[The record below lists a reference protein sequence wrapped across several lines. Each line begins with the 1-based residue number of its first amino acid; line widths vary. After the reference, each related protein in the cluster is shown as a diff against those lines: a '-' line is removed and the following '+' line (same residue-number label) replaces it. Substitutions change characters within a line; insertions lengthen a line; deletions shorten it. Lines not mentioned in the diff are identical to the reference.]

1 MSPLLF
7 ASSAFASTILLH
19 AARLGLSAAEL
30 RLRAGIAAEHLADH
44 RARIPAEQVERLWSE
59 CERAS
64 ANPQFGCELVN
75 GMATHCLQGLNILLD
90 SAPTLGASLEAF
102 CEHVPSVTNCVE
114 AQLLE
119 VGKATWLTL
128 APVSQDLHHFGL
140 DAAVLTLVRNI
151 ARRVGSSPCQVFLEA
166 GIGPRQRCGE
176 RLTAQGVPWRHTNTP
191 YLALPT
197 ALMSTPLP
205 GANEF
210 LYQSLRRQW
219 CGAREAGEGDGLSL
233 ARIWL
238 RSSDQPIERIAER
251 IGYRQS
257 GNFIRAFRKRFGV
270 TPKQFRLGHSRDG
283 TRGAG

>member
-1 MSPLLF
+1 MPALLF

-19 AARLGLSAAEL
+19 AVRLGLCAVEL
-30 RLRAGIAAEHLADH
+30 RTRAGIAEAQLADP
-44 RARIPAEQVERLWSE
+44 RARIPAQQVESLWRE

-64 ANPQFGCELVN
+64 GNPRFGCELVN
-75 GMATHCLQGLNILLD
+75 GLATHCLQGLNILLD
-90 SAPTLGASLEAF
+90 SAPTLGASLAAF

-114 AQLLE
+114 VRLLDDGE
-119 VGKATWLTL
+119 ATRMTL
-128 APVSQDLHHFGL
+128 APVSQELHHFGL
-140 DAAVLTLVRNI
+140 DAAVLTLIRNI
-151 ARRVGSSPCQVFLEA
+151 ARRVGRPPGAVFLEA
-166 GIGPRQRCGE
+166 GIGPRQHCGE
-176 RLTAQGVPWRHTNTP
+176 VLAQWGVPWRVTRTP

-197 ALMSTPLP
+197 ALLETPLP

-219 CGAREAGEGDGLSL
+219 SGAREAGEGDGLSL

-270 TPKQFRLGHSRDG
+270 TPKQFRLGHC
-283 TRGAG
+283 

>member
-30 RLRAGIAAEHLADH
+30 RLRAGIAEAQLADP
-44 RARIPAEQVERLWSE
+44 RGRIPAQQVERLWDE

-64 ANPQFGCELVN
+64 GNPQFGCELVN

-90 SAPTLGASLEAF
+90 SAPTLGASLAAF
-102 CEHVPSVTNCVE
+102 CEFVPRVTNCVE
-114 AQLLE
+114 VRLE
-119 VGKATWLTL
+119 DEGASSRLRL
-128 APVSQDLHHFGL
+128 IPINPQLHHFGF

-151 ARRVGSSPCQVFLEA
+151 GRRIGLPPHEVFLA
-166 GIGPRQRCGE
+166 VGIGPRQRCGE
-176 RLTAQGVPWRHTNTP
+176 TLSEWGVPWQRARAP
-191 YLALPT
+191 FLCLPSALLA
-197 ALMSTPLP
+197 TPLA

-219 CGAREAGEGDGLSL
+219 SGARTAGEGDGLSL

-270 TPKQFRLGHSRDG
+270 TPKQFRLGQPG
-283 TRGAG
+283 GA

>member
-19 AARLGLSAAEL
+19 AARLGLSAVDL
-30 RLRAGIAAEHLADH
+30 RLRAGIAEALLEDH
-44 RARIPAEQVERLWSE
+44 RGRIPALQVEQLWRE

-64 ANPQFGCELVN
+64 GNPHFGCELVN

-90 SAPTLGASLEAF
+90 SAPDLGTSLRAF
-102 CEHVPSVTNCVE
+102 CEHVASVTNCVD
-114 AQLLE
+114 ARLE
-119 VGKATWLTL
+119 FDGENTRLVLD
-128 APVSQDLHHFGL
+128 PVTQDLHHFGL
-140 DAAVLTLVRNI
+140 DAAVLTLIRNI
-151 ARRVGSSPCQVFLEA
+151 SRRIGRSPQGVFNA
-166 GIGPRQRCGE
+166 VGIGPRQRCE
-176 RLTAQGVPWRHTNTP
+176 EMLTLWNVPWQVTP
-191 YLALPT
+191 TPFLQLPT
-197 ALMSTPLP
+197 ALLDTPLP

-219 CGAREAGEGDGLSL
+219 CGTAQTGEGDGLSL

-257 GNFIRAFRKRFGV
+257 GNFIRAFRKRFGI
-270 TPKQFRLGHSRDG
+270 TPKQFRLGQSI
-283 TRGAG
+283 GA

>member
-19 AARLGLSAAEL
+19 AARLGVCAVEL
-30 RLRAGIAAEHLADH
+30 RLRAEITEAQLADP

-64 ANPQFGCELVN
+64 GNPQFGCELLDS
-75 GMATHCLQGLNILLD
+75 MATHCLQGLNILLD
-90 SAPTLGASLEAF
+90 SAPDLGTSLAAF
-102 CEHVPSVTNCVE
+102 CQYLPTVTNCVQ
-114 AQLLE
+114 ARLE
-119 VGKATWLTL
+119 QEGDFTRLTL
-128 APVSQDLHHFGL
+128 RLVHGDLHHFGL
-140 DAAVLTLVRNI
+140 DAAVLTLIRNI
-151 ARRVGSSPCQVFLEA
+151 ARRVGLPAAEVFQEA
-166 GIGPRQRCGE
+166 GIAPQQRCAATLGE
-176 RLTAQGVPWRHTNTP
+176 WGVSWRVASSPFLLLPAELLGVP
-191 YLALPT
+191 LA
-197 ALMSTPLP
+197 

-210 LYQSLRRQW
+210 LYQSLRCQW
-219 CGAREAGEGDGLSL
+219 GGGRETGDGDGLSL

-270 TPKQFRLGHSRDG
+270 TPKQFRLGQCP
-283 TRGAG
+283 A

>member
-19 AARLGLSAAEL
+19 AARLGLCAVEL
-30 RLRAGIAAEHLADH
+30 RLRAGIAEEQLADH
-44 RARIPAEQVERLWSE
+44 RAQIPADQVERLLSE

-64 ANPQFGCELVN
+64 GNPQFGCELLN
-75 GMATHCLQGLNILLD
+75 SMATHCLQGLNILLD
-90 SAPTLGASLEAF
+90 SAADLGTSLAAF
-102 CEHVPSVTNCVE
+102 CQYLPTVTNCVQARLEEEGE
-114 AQLLE
+114 A
-119 VGKATWLTL
+119 TRLTL
-128 APVSQDLHHFGL
+128 ELVRDDLHHFGL
-140 DAAVLTLVRNI
+140 DAAVLTLIRNI
-151 ARRVGSSPCQVFLEA
+151 ARRVGLPAAQVCREA
-166 GIGPRQRCGE
+166 GIAAQQRCTSTLGE
-176 RLTAQGVPWRHTNTP
+176 WGVPWRVAP
-191 YLALPT
+191 SPFLLLPT
-197 ALMSTPLP
+197 ALLATPLV

-219 CGAREAGEGDGLSL
+219 GDARKDGEGDGLSL

-270 TPKQFRLGHSRDG
+270 TPKQFRLGQCP
-283 TRGAG
+283 A

>member
-7 ASSAFASTILLH
+7 TSSAFASTILLH
-19 AARLGLSAAEL
+19 AARLGLSAVEL
-30 RLRAGIAAEHLADH
+30 RARAGITDIQLQDH
-44 RARIPAEQVERLWSE
+44 RARIPAEQVERLWRE

-64 ANPQFGCELVN
+64 GNPQFGCELVH

-90 SAPTLGASLEAF
+90 SAPDLGASLAAF
-102 CEHVPSVTNCVE
+102 CEHVPAVTNCVE
-114 AQLLE
+114 VRLE
-119 VGKATWLTL
+119 VAGAATRLTL
-128 APVSQDLHHFGL
+128 KPVSQELHHFGL

-151 ARRVGSSPCQVFLEA
+151 ARRIGRSPREVFLET

-176 RLTAQGVPWRHTNTP
+176 VLTQWGVPWRRTRTP
-191 YLALPT
+191 FLALPA
-197 ALMSTPLP
+197 ALLATPLA

-210 LYQSLRRQW
+210 LYQGLQRQW
-219 CGAREAGEGDGLSL
+219 SGAREAGQGDDLSL
-233 ARIWL
+233 ARLWL

-270 TPKQFRLGHSRDG
+270 TPKQFRLGHCG
-283 TRGAG
+283 GA

>member
-30 RLRAGIAAEHLADH
+30 RLRAGIAEAQLEDH
-44 RARIPAEQVERLWSE
+44 RACIPAEQVERLWRE

-64 ANPQFGCELVN
+64 GNPRFGCELVN

-90 SAPTLGASLEAF
+90 SAPDLGASLAAF
-102 CEHVPSVTNCVE
+102 CEHLPSVTNCVE
-114 AQLLE
+114 ARLLDE
-119 VGKATWLTL
+119 GTVTRLGLRL
-128 APVSQDLHHFGL
+128 MRDDLHHFGL
-140 DAAVLTLVRNI
+140 DAAVLTLIRNI
-151 ARRVGSSPCQVFLEA
+151 ARRIAQPAATFIEA
-166 GIGPRQRCGE
+166 GIAPHQHCGE
-176 RLTAQGVPWRHTNTP
+176 TLAGWGVPWRVAP
-191 YLALPT
+191 SPFLLLPT
-197 ALMSTPLP
+197 ALLATPLP

-210 LYQSLRRQW
+210 LYHSLRQQW
-219 CGAREAGEGDGLSL
+219 CGARNAGEGDGLSL

-238 RSSDQPIERIAER
+238 RASDQPIERIAER

-270 TPKQFRLGHSRDG
+270 TPKQFRLGQCQ
-283 TRGAG
+283 A

>member
-19 AARLGLSAAEL
+19 AARLGLCAAEL
-30 RLRAGIAAEHLADH
+30 RLRAGIAEAQLADH
-44 RARIPAEQVERLWSE
+44 RARIPADQVERLWSE

-64 ANPQFGCELVN
+64 GNPQFGCELLN

-90 SAPTLGASLEAF
+90 SAPDLGTSLAAF
-102 CEHVPSVTNCVE
+102 CQYLPTVTNCVQ
-114 AQLLE
+114 ARLE
-119 VGKATWLTL
+119 EEGEVTRLTL
-128 APVSQDLHHFGL
+128 ELVRDDLHHFGL
-140 DAAVLTLVRNI
+140 DAAVLTLIRNI
-151 ARRVGSSPCQVFLEA
+151 ARRVGLPPAQACREA
-166 GIGPRQRCGE
+166 GIAAQQRCAATLGE
-176 RLTAQGVPWRHTNTP
+176 WGVPCRVAP
-191 YLALPT
+191 SPFLLLPT
-197 ALMSTPLP
+197 ALLATPLA

-219 CGAREAGEGDGLSL
+219 GDARESGEGDGLSL

-270 TPKQFRLGHSRDG
+270 TPKQFRLGQCP
-283 TRGAG
+283 A

>member
-19 AARLGLSAAEL
+19 AARLGLSAVEL
-30 RLRAGIAAEHLADH
+30 RARAGIAEALLADH
-44 RARIPAEQVERLWSE
+44 RARIPAEQVELLWRE

-64 ANPQFGCELVN
+64 GNPQFGCELVN

-90 SAPTLGASLEAF
+90 SAPTLGQSLAAF

-114 AQLLE
+114 VRLTEEGPAS
-119 VGKATWLTL
+119 WLTL
-128 APVSQDLHHFGL
+128 QPVSQELHHFGL
-140 DAAVLTLVRNI
+140 DAAVLTLIRNI
-151 ARRVGSSPCQVFLEA
+151 ARRVGRSPRETFLEA
-166 GIGPRQRCGE
+166 GVGPRQRCGE
-176 RLTAQGVPWRHTNTP
+176 VLAQWGVRCRVTQAP
-191 YLALPT
+191 YLSLPT
-197 ALMSTPLP
+197 ALLETPLP

-219 CGAREAGEGDGLSL
+219 SGAREAGEGDGLSL

-257 GNFIRAFRKRFGV
+257 GNFIRAFRKRFGI
-270 TPKQFRLGHSRDG
+270 TPKQFRLGHS
-283 TRGAG
+283 

>member
-19 AARLGLSAAEL
+19 AARLGLSAVEL
-30 RLRAGIAAEHLADH
+30 RTRAGIAEALLADH
-44 RARIPAEQVERLWSE
+44 HARIPVDQVEWLWRE

-64 ANPQFGCELVN
+64 GNPQFGCELVN
-75 GMATHCLQGLNILLD
+75 GMATHCLQGMNILLD
-90 SAPTLGASLEAF
+90 SAPTLGASLATF

-114 AQLLE
+114 VRLADE
-119 VGKATWLTL
+119 GDATWLTL

-140 DAAVLTLVRNI
+140 DAAVLTLIRNI
-151 ARRVGSSPCQVFLEA
+151 ARRVGRAPRETFIEA
-166 GIGPRQRCGE
+166 GIGPRQHCGE
-176 RLTAQGVPWRHTNTP
+176 LLTEWGVPWRVSHIP
-191 YLALPT
+191 YLSLPT
-197 ALMSTPLP
+197 TLLGTPLP

-219 CGAREAGEGDGLSL
+219 SGAREAGEGDGLSL

-257 GNFIRAFRKRFGV
+257 GNFIRAFRKRFGI
-270 TPKQFRLGHSRDG
+270 TPKQFRLGHS
-283 TRGAG
+283 

>member
-1 MSPLLF
+1 MSVLLF

-19 AARLGLSAAEL
+19 ATRLGLSAGEL
-30 RLRAGIAAEHLADH
+30 RARAGIAEALLADH
-44 RARIPAEQVERLWSE
+44 RARVPVEQMESLWRE

-64 ANPQFGCELVN
+64 GNPQFGCELVN

-90 SAPTLGASLEAF
+90 SAPTLGASLAAF

-114 AQLLE
+114 VSLTQD
-119 VGKATWLTL
+119 GDATRLTL
-128 APVSQDLHHFGL
+128 TPVSQQLHHFGL
-140 DAAVLTLVRNI
+140 DAAELTLIRNI
-151 ARRVGSSPCQVFLEA
+151 ARRVGRLPRATFIEA

-176 RLTAQGVPWRHTNTP
+176 VLTQWGVPWRTSHAP

-197 ALMSTPLP
+197 ALLDTPLA

-219 CGAREAGEGDGLSL
+219 CGTREAGEGDGLNL

-257 GNFIRAFRKRFGV
+257 GNFIRAFRKRFGI
-270 TPKQFRLGHSRDG
+270 TPKQFRLGHS
-283 TRGAG
+283 

>member
-19 AARLGLSAAEL
+19 AARLGLSAVEL
-30 RLRAGIAAEHLADH
+30 RAHAGIAEALLANH
-44 RARIPAEQVERLWSE
+44 RARIPAAQVELLWRE

-64 ANPQFGCELVN
+64 GNPQFGCELVN

-90 SAPTLGASLEAF
+90 SAPTLGASLAAF
-102 CEHVPSVTNCVE
+102 CEHVPTVTNCVE
-114 AQLLE
+114 VRLAQE
-119 VGKATWLTL
+119 GDATRLHL
-128 APVSQDLHHFGL
+128 SPVDRELHHFGL

-151 ARRVGSSPCQVFLEA
+151 ARRVGSTPRELFLEV

-176 RLTAQGVPWRHTNTP
+176 VLAQWGVPWRRTDSP
-191 YLALPT
+191 FLSLPS
-197 ALMSTPLP
+197 AQLDTPLP

-219 CGAREAGEGDGLSL
+219 GGVREAGEGDGLSL

-257 GNFIRAFRKRFGV
+257 GNFIRAFRKRFGI
-270 TPKQFRLGHSRDG
+270 TPKQFRLGHS
-283 TRGAG
+283 